1 MLSSGL
7 VRVGG
12 GLAAIAGGVLI
23 IIAALIG
30 SLALGGVS
38 TVSEGVTTAAY
49 TVVTLVY
56 MLAAVLVLGGLVG
69 LYVHQSEEAGILGL
83 IGFAVAFLG
92 TAMLVGATWNQ
103 AFITPALAQAIPA
116 LFDEGV
122 LGWLSL
128 GFVLTY
134 LLVSL
139 GWLLFGVATF
149 VARVYP
155 RPAAVLLIIGAL
167 ISFIPLSYTEILL
180 AAAIAWLGFFT
191 LFIGGDAPG
200 ERGELRRS
208 ARRSG
213 GGNGSPGE

>member
-1 MLSSGL
+1 MLSSGF

-30 SLALGGVS
+30 SLALSGVS

-56 MLAAVLVLGGLVG
+56 LLAAVLVLGGLVG

-122 LGWLSL
+122 LGWMSL

-139 GWLLFGVATF
+139 GWLLFGVA
-149 VARVYP
+149 ALWAGVYP
-155 RPAAVLLIIGAL
+155 RVAAIVFIVGAL
-167 ISFIPLSYTEILL
+167 IELASVFVQFPLNNVVSGVGV
-180 AAAIAWLGFFT
+180 AWLGFA
-191 LFIGGDAPG
+191 LLSGRLREGAG
-200 ERGELRRS
+200 WQSRRG
-208 ARRSG
+208 
-213 GGNGSPGE
+213 

>member
-1 MLSSGL
+1 
-7 VRVGG
+7 
-12 GLAAIAGGVLI
+12 
-23 IIAALIG
+23 
-30 SLALGGVS
+30 
-38 TVSEGVTTAAY
+38 
-49 TVVTLVY
+49 
-56 MLAAVLVLGGLVG
+56 
-69 LYVHQSEEAGILGL
+69 
-83 IGFAVAFLG
+83 
-92 TAMLVGATWNQ
+92 
-103 AFITPALAQAIPA
+103 LAQAIPA

-122 LGWLSL
+122 LGWMSL

-191 LFIGGDAPG
+191 LFIGGGAPI
-200 ERGELRRS
+200 ERGEFRSS

-213 GGNGSPGE
+213 GGNDSPGE